1 MEADLRAQGKSTY
14 QKANV
19 LKFKYFHLQVRDLEG
34 APLEEL
40 EEIPTST
47 RTTGR
52 EIDLVLQQERSGA
65 RTVMGHATGMTVTVV
80 GADVN
85 RSKHYIIWVFL
96 GGKMFDVFS
105 VCLTFLAVLGFF
117 FAPGPKKSTS

>member
-1 MEADLRAQGKSTY
+1 MEADLGALGKSTY
-14 QKANV
+14 PKTNE
-19 LKFKYFHLQVRDLEG
+19 LKFKYFHRQVKDLEG

-52 EIDLVLQQERSGA
+52 EIDLVLQQERSGVL
-65 RTVMGHATGMTVTVV
+65 TVIGRATGMTITVE

-85 RSKHYIIWVFL
+85 RSKHHMIWVL
-96 GGKMFDVFS
+96 I
-105 VCLTFLAVLGFF
+105 
-117 FAPGPKKSTS
+117 PPPK